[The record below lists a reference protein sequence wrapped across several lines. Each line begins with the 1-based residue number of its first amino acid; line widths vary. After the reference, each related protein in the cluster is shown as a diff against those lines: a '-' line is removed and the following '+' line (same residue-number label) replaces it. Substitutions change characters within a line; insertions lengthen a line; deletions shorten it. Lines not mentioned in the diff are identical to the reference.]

1 MDLTSLLLRV
11 VAGTTSEQV
20 NLGVAHRFEDARP
33 ITLRADVVNLLDET
47 YLSRSQTDVGV
58 FAPAFGARRM
68 IYAGITKEF

>member
-11 VAGTTSEQV
+11 VTDTTSEQV
-20 NLGVAHRFEDARP
+20 NPCVAHRFEDAGP
-33 ITLRADVVNLLDET
+33 ITLRAHVIDLLDEI